1 MLALLQLPIVVSFI
15 YLSQNHFYEVCKK
28 IQKREMENHT
38 YGEVFER
45 EAPRAA
51 RP

>member
-1 MLALLQLPIVVSFI
+1 MRFA
-15 YLSQNHFYEVCKK
+15 KK

-45 EAPRAA
+45 EAPRVA